1 MVEEEIPPSWQVE
14 TPLTTMASVDADR
27 DEVDAGNAVEAVE
40 EMDADMTEEPPP
52 PTPIRFAEEHLQLI
66 FELRQ
71 KMDDHAHIQKFLG
84 QCLDLLMDAMT
95 VAPASKRCPTRG
107 QFFVPAYNAQGR
119 LSPS

>member
-1 MVEEEIPPSWQVE
+1 MQWMQW
-14 TPLTTMASVDADR
+14 MQWMQ
-27 DEVDAGNAVEAVE
+27 E

-71 KMDDHAHIQKFLG
+71 KMDDQAHIQNFLG
-84 QCLDLLMDAMT
+84 QRLDLLMDAMT
-95 VAPASKRCPTRG
+95 AAPASKRCPTCG

-119 LSPS
+119 PSPS